1 MSDAFVVISED
12 GTIADLNKT
21 FIEKFKDLGEIK
33 NKDNLFHTLENAKTI
48 DLKTLKEHI
57 EEAREHEINR
67 KFDRLMRGMK
77 KSAWRDIDL

>member
-1 MSDAFVVISED
+1 MPELSFDAYRKFIS
-12 GTIADLNKT
+12 
-21 FIEKFKDLGEIK
+21 
-33 NKDNLFHTLENAKTI
+33 
-48 DLKTLKEHI
+48 EHI

>member
-1 MSDAFVVISED
+1 MKLPTEKQVKCVEWICRELNLPMPELSFETCRKFIS
-12 GTIADLNKT
+12 
-21 FIEKFKDLGEIK
+21 
-33 NKDNLFHTLENAKTI
+33 
-48 DLKTLKEHI
+48 EHI